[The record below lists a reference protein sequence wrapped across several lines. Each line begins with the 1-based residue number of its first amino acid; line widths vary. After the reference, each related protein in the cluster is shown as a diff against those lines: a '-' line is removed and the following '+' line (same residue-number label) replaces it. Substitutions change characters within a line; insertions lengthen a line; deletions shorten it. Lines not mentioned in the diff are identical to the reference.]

1 MSDAHIA
8 SNNSKHAEMQAIGL
22 NFSSWQEAVEAA
34 ISTNLLTVT
43 GEIRDG
49 QLIQFADPSGAQ
61 INILAVEPFATYI
74 GFESVTQNFAH
85 VTMVNDV
92 LALLD
97 IVDPNGRE
105 IAQVTANLAQGPLL
119 ADLDTQQWQQIG
131 IAAMGLNVAG
141 YESAEAYEAE
151 FGAPADSI
159 ESPGADIVNS
169 GSGAAAPT
177 PGVKFAARVLESNWR
192 HNQLTG
198 SRFMHIVMDGAFP
211 FDLCLPESFGEL
223 PAKDSILAGSAM
235 LTASVLVP
243 MGGGCGGSGGCGCGS
258 GGCGG
263 H

>member
-1 MSDAHIA
+1 MSEAQAA
-8 SNNSKHAEMQAIGL
+8 STNSKHAEMQAIGL
-22 NFSSWQEAVEAA
+22 NFSTWQEAVEAA

-74 GFESVTQNFAH
+74 GFESLTQNFAH

-92 LALLD
+92 LALLE
-97 IVDPNGRE
+97 IVDANGRD

-131 IAAMGLNVAG
+131 ITAMGLNVAS
-141 YESAEAYEAE
+141 YNSAESYEAE
-151 FGAPADSI
+151 FGASPTSI
-159 ESPGADIVNS
+159 ESAGADIVKS
-169 GSGAAAPT
+169 GSGSAAPN
-177 PGVKFAARVLESNWR
+177 PGIKFAARVLEADWR

-198 SRFMHIVMDGAFP
+198 ARFMHVVVDGPFP

-258 GGCGG
+258 GGCGC